1 MRNLRTD
8 KLSLSLDR
16 DVYPFVRNM
25 LLSERCPPS
34 RMSIPFVYQ
43 AIKCSNSSLG
53 RKSKNLLEASIE
65 RTLDLLQDDESQ
77 RPPDSDEL
85 ASNPDDSIAHAA
97 SNTMNKV
104 IVHSLTSHRQPKS
117 APVPTSITEPVPS
130 KDDIATAQ
138 KHDTPTTAEPP
149 AKRRKIRSKP
159 LDVSPPTHV
168 TLADLG
174 GMDQVIDNFKENL
187 VLPLLRPKLYMDR
200 GLKIPRGVLL
210 HGPPGCGK
218 TALCEALA
226 AELGLPFL
234 QIPAPT
240 IVTGTSGE
248 SEKQLREHFA
258 TAISQAPSIIFID
271 EIDAIAPKK
280 EGSQMERRIVST
292 LLTSMDSLALNK
304 TGGKPVVVLAATN
317 RPEMLDPA
325 LRRPGRFDSE
335 ICIDAPDVAAR
346 EHILRAQTRMMQVVE
361 IDFRKLAEK
370 TPGFVGADL
379 ESLIY
384 RAGSAC
390 NTRYLQALETL
401 AAEQY
406 KDPPSLPNHNVSSTV
421 LSFRNLTRLLGDGLD
436 PPALEDSLAIGM
448 DDFMTAL
455 PLVQPS
461 ALREGFTT
469 IPDTSW
475 SNIGALSTVRE
486 HLQSA
491 VVEPIRSPDRYERFN
506 QPTTAGIL
514 LHGPPGCGKTLL
526 AKAVAFESHANFIS
540 VKGPEILNKYVG
552 ESEKAIRNLFARAR
566 RNKPCVVFFDEIDG
580 LCQTRDNATMSSAS
594 TGVVNTM
601 LTELDGVGSSN
612 SGIYIIAATN
622 RREMIDPAIRRPGR
636 LGNEYYVGL
645 PSASDRIDILNTL
658 LRKTPVAESETWS
671 HELAGFAESC
681 EGFSGADLDGVVRAA
696 VMGAIRN
703 DALFLRMEDL
713 REAKRGTEPSVR
725 PEIMSRDRRRGVKSG
740 GGGGGNVVAAD
751 GVSDAR
757 KLLPP
762 CRTVANNAETT

>member
-1 MRNLRTD
+1 MRNPRTD
-8 KLSLSLDR
+8 RLSLSLDR
-16 DVYPFVRNM
+16 DVYPLVRNI
-25 LLSERCPPS
+25 LLNEKCLPS
-34 RMSIPFVYQ
+34 RVSVPFIYH
-43 AIKCSNSSLG
+43 AISQSKSSLS
-53 RKSKNLLEASIE
+53 RKSKNILEPSIE
-65 RTLDLLQDDESQ
+65 RALDLLQENESQ
-77 RPPDSDEL
+77 RAGDSDEFI
-85 ASNPDDSIAHAA
+85 SGPEESIQHAT

-104 IVHSLTSHRQPKS
+104 IVHSLTTHQNSKS
-117 APVPTSITEPVPS
+117 TPAQSSTAEHVHSR
-130 KDDIATAQ
+130 DDSVRAQ
-138 KHDTPTTAEPP
+138 KLDTHSTIEPP
-149 AKRRKIRSKP
+149 MKRRKIRPQP
-159 LDVSPPTHV
+159 LDLTPPTHV

-174 GMDQVIDNFKENL
+174 GMDHVIENFKENL
-187 VLPLLRPKLYMDR
+187 VLPLLRPKHYIDR

-292 LLTSMDSLALNK
+292 LLTSMDSLALSK
-304 TGGKPVVVLAATN
+304 TGGKPVMVLAATN
-317 RPEMLDPA
+317 RPETLDPA

-335 ICIDAPDVAAR
+335 ISIDAPDVTAR
-346 EHILRAQTRMMQVVE
+346 EHILRAQTRMMQVADV
-361 IDFRKLAEK
+361 DFRKLAEK

-384 RAGSAC
+384 KAGSASS
-390 NTRYLQALETL
+390 TRYLGALQTL

-406 KDPPSLPNHNVSSTV
+406 DKPPDQLDIKPSSTV
-421 LSFRNLTRLLGDGLD
+421 LSFRNLTRFLQDGLD
-436 PPALEDSLAIGM
+436 PPPVEDSFALGM
-448 DDFMTAL
+448 DDFLNAL

-475 SNIGALSTVRE
+475 SNIGALSKVRE
-486 HLQSA
+486 HLQSTI
-491 VVEPIRSPDRYERFN
+491 VEPIRSPDRYKRFN

-552 ESEKAIRNLFARAR
+552 ESERAIRTLFARAR

-636 LGNEYYVGL
+636 LGSEYYVGL
-645 PSASDRIDILNTL
+645 PSSGDRVEILNTL
-658 LRKTPVAESETWS
+658 LRKTPIAESETWT
-671 HELAGFAESC
+671 HELAEFAKSC

-703 DALFLRMEDL
+703 DAMFLRIEGL
-713 REAKRGTEPSVR
+713 REAKRGAEPSVR
-725 PEIMSRDRRRGVKSG
+725 QDKAQERRRGKSA
-740 GGGGGNVVAAD
+740 NVGEQGVD
-751 GVSDAR
+751 GR
-757 KLLPP
+757 KFLPP
-762 CRTVANNAETT
+762 CRTVANADTS

>member
-1 MRNLRTD
+1 MRNPRTD

-16 DVYPFVRNM
+16 DVYPFVRNI
-25 LLSERCPPS
+25 LLSESCPPS
-34 RMSIPFVYQ
+34 RISIPFVYQ
-43 AIKCSNSSLG
+43 AIKGSNSSLS
-53 RKSKNLLEASIE
+53 RKSKNFLEASIE
-65 RTLDLLQDDESQ
+65 RTLDLLQHDDSQ
-77 RPPDSDEL
+77 RTADSDDF
-85 ASNPDDSIAHAA
+85 ASNPDESLTHAA

-104 IVHSLTSHRQPKS
+104 IVHSLTSQRQPKS
-117 APVPTSITEPVPS
+117 TLVQKSITESELPQDDSAPV
-130 KDDIATAQ
+130 Q
-138 KHDTPTTAEPP
+138 RHDPQSTAEPP
-149 AKRRKIRSKP
+149 AKRRKIRAKP

-174 GMDQVIDNFKENL
+174 GMDHVIDNFKENL

-248 SEKQLREHFA
+248 SEKQLRDHFA

-292 LLTSMDSLALNK
+292 LLTSMDSLALNR
-304 TGGKPVVVLAATN
+304 TGGKPVMVLAATN
-317 RPEMLDPA
+317 RPETLDPA

-335 ICIDAPDVAAR
+335 ISIDAPDVAAR
-346 EHILRAQTRMMQVVE
+346 EHILRAQTRMMQVADV
-361 IDFRKLAEK
+361 DFRKLAEK

-384 RAGSAC
+384 KAGSAC
-390 NTRYLQALETL
+390 NTRYLRALESL
-401 AAEQY
+401 AAERY
-406 KDPPSLPNHNVSSTV
+406 NGPPSEHNSNNVSSTV
-421 LSFRNLTRLLGDGLD
+421 LSFRNLTKLLGDGLD
-436 PPALEDSLAIGM
+436 PPALEDNFAIGM
-448 DDFMTAL
+448 DDFMSAL

-475 SNIGALSTVRE
+475 SNIGALSTVRQ

-491 VVEPIRSPDRYERFN
+491 IVEPIRSPGRYERFN

-622 RREMIDPAIRRPGR
+622 RKEMIDPAIRRPGR
-636 LGNEYYVGL
+636 LGSEYYVGL
-645 PSASDRIDILNTL
+645 PSSGDRVDILNTI
-658 LRKTPVAESETWS
+658 LRKTPTVDSESWS
-671 HELAGFAESC
+671 LELAEFAMSC

-696 VMGAIRN
+696 VMIAIRN
-703 DALFLRMEDL
+703 DALVLRIEDL
-713 REAKRGTEPSVR
+713 KEAKKGAEPSVR
-725 PEIMSRDRRRGVKSG
+725 LDGMLRERRRGMKG
-740 GGGGGNVVAAD
+740 GGILAAD
-751 GVSDAR
+751 NEVSDGK

-762 CRTVANNAETT
+762 CRTVANAETT

>member
-8 KLSLSLDR
+8 KLSLGLDR
-16 DVYPFVRNM
+16 DVYPFVRNI
-25 LLSERCPPS
+25 LLSERCSPS
-34 RMSIPFVYQ
+34 RISIPFIYQ
-43 AIKCSNSSLG
+43 TIKNSNSSLS
-53 RKSKNLLEASIE
+53 RKSKNFLEASIE
-65 RTLDLLQDDESQ
+65 RTLGLLQDNESQ
-77 RPPDSDEL
+77 RLGDSDEF
-85 ASNPDDSIAHAA
+85 ASNPDDSSAQATC
-97 SNTMNKV
+97 NTMNKV

-117 APVPTSITEPVPS
+117 IPIQKPPTESALP
-130 KDDIATAQ
+130 KDDSVPIPKLDA
-138 KHDTPTTAEPP
+138 PGTAEPP
-149 AKRRKIRSKP
+149 AKRRKLRSKP
-159 LDVSPPTHV
+159 LDISPPTHV

-174 GMDQVIDNFKENL
+174 GMDHVIEDLKQNL

-200 GLKIPRGVLL
+200 GLKIPRGVML

-226 AELGLPFL
+226 AEMGLPFL

-292 LLTSMDSLALNK
+292 LLTCMDSLALNK
-304 TGGKPVVVLAATN
+304 TAGKPVMVLAATN
-317 RPEMLDPA
+317 RPETLDPA

-335 ICIDAPDVAAR
+335 ISIDAPDTIAR
-346 EHILRAQTRMMQVVE
+346 EHILRAQTRMMQVVDV
-361 IDFRKLAEK
+361 DFRKLAEK

-390 NTRYLQALETL
+390 NTRYLRALETL

-406 KDPPSLPNHNVSSTV
+406 KDPPSHPNLNLSTSV
-421 LSFRNLTRLLGDGLD
+421 LSFRNLTRLLGEGLD
-436 PPALEDSLAIGM
+436 PPALEDDFAIGM
-448 DDFMTAL
+448 DDFMAAL

-491 VVEPIRSPDRYERFN
+491 IVEPIRSPGRYERFN

-636 LGNEYYVGL
+636 LGSEYYVGL
-645 PSASDRIDILNTL
+645 PSSGDRIDILNTL
-658 LRKTPVAESETWS
+658 LRKTPIAESKSWI
-671 HELAGFAESC
+671 HELADFATSC
-681 EGFSGADLDGVVRAA
+681 QGFSGADLDGVVRAA
-696 VMGAIRN
+696 VMGAIRK
-703 DALFLRMEDL
+703 DALFLGIEDL
-713 REAKRGTEPSVR
+713 REAKRGMEPSVR
-725 PEIMSRDRRRGVKSG
+725 QDGMSRERRRVKSG
-740 GGGGGNVVAAD
+740 AVGGGGEVND
-751 GVSDAR
+751 GR

-762 CRTVANNAETT
+762 CRTVANAEST

>member
-1 MRNLRTD
+1 MRNIRAD
-8 KLSLSLDR
+8 KLSLGLDR
-16 DVYPFVRNM
+16 DVYPFVRNI
-25 LLSERCPPS
+25 LLSEKCSPS
-34 RMSIPFVYQ
+34 RASIPLVYQ
-43 AIKCSNSSLG
+43 AIKSSNSSLS
-53 RKSKNLLEASIE
+53 RKSKNFLEASIE
-65 RTLDLLQDDESQ
+65 RTLDLLQDDEPQ
-77 RPPDSDEL
+77 RAADSDGS
-85 ASNPDDSIAHAA
+85 ASSLDDSLPRVA

-104 IVHSLTSHRQPKS
+104 IVHSLTSHRHSKSTAVQPSTTEHIHPKGSS
-117 APVPTSITEPVPS
+117 AAS
-130 KDDIATAQ
+130 Q
-138 KHDTPTTAEPP
+138 RHDTYSTTEPP

-174 GMDQVIDNFKENL
+174 GMDDVIETFKENL

-200 GLKIPRGVLL
+200 GLKIPRGILL

-248 SEKQLREHFA
+248 SEKQLRDHFA
-258 TAISQAPSIIFID
+258 TAVSQAPSIIFID

-304 TGGKPVVVLAATN
+304 TGGKPVMVLAATN
-317 RPEMLDPA
+317 RPETLDPA

-335 ICIDAPDVAAR
+335 ISIDAPDVAAR
-346 EHILRAQTRMMQVVE
+346 EHILRAQTRMMQVVDV
-361 IDFRKLAEK
+361 DFRKLAEK

-384 RAGSAC
+384 KAGSAS

-406 KDPPSLPNHNVSSTV
+406 NGLSEQPNKKTSSTV
-421 LSFRNLTRLLGDGLD
+421 VSFQRLTKLLRDGLD
-436 PPALEDSLAIGM
+436 PPALEDDFAIVM
-448 DDFMTAL
+448 DDFLNAM

-461 ALREGFTT
+461 ALREGFTN

-475 SNIGALSTVRE
+475 SNIGALSKVRE

-491 VVEPIRSPDRYERFN
+491 IVEPIRSPGRYERFN

-566 RNKPCVVFFDEIDG
+566 RNRPCVVFFDEIDG

-636 LGNEYYVGL
+636 LGSEHYVGL
-645 PSASDRIDILNTL
+645 PSSSDRVEILTTL
-658 LRKTPVAESETWS
+658 LRKTPIADSESWS
-671 HELAGFAESC
+671 HELAEFAMSC

-696 VMGAIRN
+696 VMGAIRK
-703 DALFLRMEDL
+703 DAHFLQIDDL
-713 REAKRGTEPSVR
+713 KEAKKGTEPSVR
-725 PEIMSRDRRRGVKSG
+725 LGIMARERRQGAKSG
-740 GGGGGNVVAAD
+740 IIGGDQVPD
-751 GVSDAR
+751 MR

-762 CRTVANNAETT
+762 CRTVANAETS

>member
-1 MRNLRTD
+1 
-8 KLSLSLDR
+8 
-16 DVYPFVRNM
+16 
-25 LLSERCPPS
+25 
-34 RMSIPFVYQ
+34 
-43 AIKCSNSSLG
+43 
-53 RKSKNLLEASIE
+53 
-65 RTLDLLQDDESQ
+65 
-77 RPPDSDEL
+77 
-85 ASNPDDSIAHAA
+85 
-97 SNTMNKV
+97 MNKV
-104 IVHSLTSHRQPKS
+104 IVHSLTTHRNSKSIPIQPS
-117 APVPTSITEPVPS
+117 TAEHVHPRNHTVM
-130 KDDIATAQ
+130 AQ
-138 KHDTPTTAEPP
+138 KPDTHSSIEPP
-149 AKRRKIRSKP
+149 AKRRKLRPQP
-159 LDVSPPTHV
+159 LDVTPPTHV

-174 GMDQVIDNFKENL
+174 GMDHVIEDFKENL

-218 TALCEALA
+218 TVLCEALA

-234 QIPAPT
+234 QIPAST

-292 LLTSMDSLALNK
+292 LLTSMDSLALSK
-304 TGGKPVVVLAATN
+304 TGGKPVMVLAATN
-317 RPEMLDPA
+317 RPETLDPA
-325 LRRPGRFDSE
+325 LRRPGRFDTE
-335 ICIDAPDVAAR
+335 ISVDAPDVAAR
-346 EHILRAQTRMMQVVE
+346 EHILRAQTRMMQVADVN
-361 IDFRKLAEK
+361 FRKLAEK

-379 ESLIY
+379 ESLVY
-384 RAGSAC
+384 KAGSASS
-390 NTRYLQALETL
+390 NRYLRVLQTL

-406 KDPPSLPNHNVSSTV
+406 DKPPDQVDNKSSSTV
-421 LSFRNLTRLLGDGLD
+421 LSFRNLTRFLQDGLD
-436 PPALEDSLAIGM
+436 PPALEGNFALGM
-448 DDFMTAL
+448 DDFLNAL

-475 SNIGALSTVRE
+475 SNIGALSKVRE
-486 HLQSA
+486 HLQNA
-491 VVEPIRSPDRYERFN
+491 IVEPIRSPDRYERFN

-552 ESEKAIRNLFARAR
+552 ESEKAIRTLFARAR
-566 RNKPCVVFFDEIDG
+566 RNRPCVVFFDEIDG

-622 RREMIDPAIRRPGR
+622 RKEMIDPAIRRPGR
-636 LGNEYYVGL
+636 LGSEYYVGL
-645 PSASDRIDILNTL
+645 PSSGDRVEILNTL
-658 LRKTPVAESETWS
+658 LRKTPIADSETWS
-671 HELAGFAESC
+671 HELAEFAKSC
-681 EGFSGADLDGVVRAA
+681 EGFSGADLDGVVRVA

-703 DALFLRMEDL
+703 DAECLRIEDL
-713 REAKRGTEPSVR
+713 KEAKKGAEPSVR
-725 PEIMSRDRRRGVKSG
+725 QDKAMERRRGKSG
-740 GGGGGNVVAAD
+740 NIGEQGGD
-751 GVSDAR
+751 GR

-762 CRTVANNAETT
+762 CRTVANADTA